1 MEINEILNQLLI
13 ELENRKNE
21 AFVPSLAKQIFKKL
35 EVDGNIQQHDFE
47 LKIKDFYES
56 AYEYLKAWK
65 NTNKNFDNF
74 SSFMLKDIPNR
85 DSFTCAIEE
94 LVVDSSLSDINVDDI
109 FDEFSMLKTF
119 TESKKNTNKNW
130 FTEKSVAEKWA
141 EVFFEFQEKNIP
153 HLNIK
158 KIVEFLLC
166 LPGTNAF
173 IERVFSLINDF
184 WTVEKTQMQRK
195 C

>member
-1 MEINEILNQLLI
+1 
-13 ELENRKNE
+13 
-21 AFVPSLAKQIFKKL
+21 
-35 EVDGNIQQHDFE
+35 
-47 LKIKDFYES
+47 
-56 AYEYLKAWK
+56 
-65 NTNKNFDNF
+65 
-74 SSFMLKDIPNR
+74 MLKDIPNR

-94 LVVDSSLSDINVDDI
+94 LVVDSGLSDINVDDI
-109 FDEFSMLKTF
+109 FDEFSMLNTF

-166 LPGTNAF
+166 LPGTIAF
-173 IERVFSLINDF
+173 IERVFH
-184 WTVEKTQMQRK
+184 
-195 C
+195 